1 MNTGTIEI
9 VDLSSDDEGAKVI
22 PKAVKLEPDF
32 VSGAKQQNET
42 NKGIR
47 SHSVRQDSEENIS
60 SNGPSTG
67 HSSSSVLDPGLST
80 VDDADLSSSSSIHA
94 APICR
99 QFWKAGNYDDE
110 LRSKVKLQSN
120 LTSIF

>member
-9 VDLSSDDEGAKVI
+9 VDLSSDDEGEKVI

-42 NKGIR
+42 NKGIQ

-67 HSSSSVLDPGLST
+67 HSNSSVLDQGLSP
-80 VDDADLSSSSSIHA
+80 VDDTDMSYASPICA
-94 APICR
+94 APLCR
-99 QFWKAGNYDDE
+99 QFWKAGNYDDG
-110 LRSKVKLQSN
+110 LGSKVTAVQSN
-120 LTSIF
+120 FPN